1 MPKEPNE
8 QKSPKSPTSPKKMM
22 RQKRDRRKKSL
33 LRKAYEYSKLC
44 DADVCLGIRIRES
57 GQVTTFLSDST
68 GFWSDLSS
76 QLVRFQHAC
85 CREIYY
91 PRPTQKTEKDF
102 DSNPTTD
109 DDSAAAEDVKG
120 GEQ

>member
-68 GFWSDLSS
+68 GFW
-76 QLVRFQHAC
+76 
-85 CREIYY
+85 EIYY

>member
-1 MPKEPNE
+1 MSKESNK

-68 GFWSDLSS
+68 GFWSGLSS
-76 QLVRFQHAC
+76 QL
-85 CREIYY
+85 EIYY
-91 PRPTQKTEKDF
+91 PRPTEKTEKDF

-109 DDSAAAEDVKG
+109 EDNSAAAEDVKG

>member
-44 DADVCLGIRIRES
+44 DADVCLGIRTRES

-76 QLVRFQHAC
+76 QL
-85 CREIYY
+85 EIYY